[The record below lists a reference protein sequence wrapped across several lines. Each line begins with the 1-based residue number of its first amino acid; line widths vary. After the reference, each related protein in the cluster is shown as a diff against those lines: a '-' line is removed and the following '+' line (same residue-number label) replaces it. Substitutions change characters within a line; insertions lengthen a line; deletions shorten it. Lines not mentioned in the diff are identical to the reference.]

1 MNTKQSMLVCNVNFN
16 DVTALVKDEKDNLI
30 CFLWKVSSL
39 EMKFSLRVSMPLTPS
54 LSCFFSFFRKWT
66 FIFKQ
71 KSIWAFSSCFVF
83 FFFWKSSVKEKKK
96 KKKNPRCFIFQTQAH
111 KYLSSVLLAI
121 LVTYVCAYCT
131 WVVKHCME
139 SGSTDTIVFWN
150 HFTFAP
156 WNMAV
161 GNKWQQGM
169 ASFHFCIRHE
179 RFHSGRY

>member
-1 MNTKQSMLVCNVNFN
+1 MNTKQSILVCNVNFN

-96 KKKNPRCFIFQTQAH
+96 KKKNPRCFIFQTQDH

-161 GNKWQQGM
+161 GNKWQQGT
-169 ASFHFCIRHE
+169 A
-179 RFHSGRY
+179 